1 MIADPELIIVG
12 AGAAGLWAAA
22 VCAHAGRRTLV
33 IEKTPR
39 AGTKVLA
46 SGGSRC
52 NLTTSLPPLEAARL
66 FGTKGERFLRRAF
79 SNLPPIAVRGHFEA
93 LGVPTEEAPL
103 DKVFPSSQ
111 RAVDVRDA
119 LLRDA
124 REAGAEFRYDCT
136 VADVRK
142 EGGAWCVELVDG
154 EVLRAPRL
162 LLSPGGMSYARTGTT
177 GDGYAWL
184 KRLELELVEPVPA
197 LAPLSSDADWVHELS
212 GIAVQDASCKLRD
225 MDGKLLGKRERPVL
239 FTHRGLS
246 GPGAMDLSVHVARGI
261 VEARKRGRPGA
272 SFWFSI
278 DLCPTLERDD
288 LRAKLIEVAGRPGSP
303 RLARAL
309 DGELPRRLIDA
320 ACRQAG
326 LEPNPLAASITKP
339 QRHLLIEALK
349 GLDVPISGTLGFD
362 LAEVT
367 AGGLALHEV
376 SPATMEVR
384 AHPGLYVFGE
394 LLDIDGPIGGLN
406 FQSAFAT
413 AELAAKAATA
423 PN

>member
-1 MIADPELIIVG
+1 MSDGPEVIVVG

-22 VCAHAGRRTLV
+22 VSARAGRRTLV
-33 IEKTPR
+33 LEKTPR

-79 SNLPPIAVRGHFEA
+79 SSLPPIAVRGHFEA

-124 REAGAEFRYDCT
+124 HDAGAEFRYDCA
-136 VADVRK
+136 VRDVRK
-142 EGGAWCVELVDG
+142 EGDAWCVELADG
-154 EVLRAPRL
+154 EVVRAARL

-184 KRLELELVEPVPA
+184 ERLGCELVEPVPA
-197 LAPLSSDADWVHELS
+197 LAPLSSDAEWVHELS
-212 GIAVQDASCKLRD
+212 GIAVQDAVCKLTD
-225 MDGKLLGKRERPVL
+225 VSGKVLGRRERPVL

-246 GPGAMDLSVHVARGI
+246 GPGAMDLSVHVARALA
-261 VEARKRGRPGA
+261 EAARKGRALP

-278 DLCPTLERDD
+278 DLCPLLDRDE
-288 LRAKLIEVAGRPGSP
+288 LRRRLIEAAGRPGNP

-309 DGELPRRLIDA
+309 DGDLPRRLIDA

-326 LEPNPLAASITKP
+326 LDPNPLAASISKP
-339 QRHLLIEALK
+339 QRHGLVEALK

-384 AHPGLYVFGE
+384 GQPGLYVFGE
-394 LLDIDGPIGGLN
+394 LLDLDGPIGGLN

-413 AELAAKAATA
+413 AELAGKSAAS
-423 PN
+423 

>member
-1 MIADPELIIVG
+1 MIDPPELIVVG

-22 VCAHAGRRTLV
+22 VGARAGRRTLV
-33 IEKTPR
+33 LEKTPR

-79 SNLPPIAVRGHFEA
+79 SSLPPIAVRGHFEA

-124 REAGAEFRYDCT
+124 RDAGAEFCYDCA
-136 VADVRK
+136 VIDVRK
-142 EGGAWCVELVDG
+142 EGELWCVELESG

-184 KRLELELVEPVPA
+184 ERLGCELVEPVPA
-197 LAPLSSDADWVHELS
+197 LAPLASDAEWVHELS
-212 GIAVQDASCKLRD
+212 GIAVQDAQVKLTD
-225 MDGKLLGKRERPVL
+225 TNGKLIGRRERPVL

-246 GPGAMDLSVHVARGI
+246 GPGAMDLSVHVARAI
-261 VEARKRGRPGA
+261 AEAARKGHAPP

-278 DLCPTLERDD
+278 DLCPTLEREL
-288 LRAKLIEVAGRPGSP
+288 LRTRLIEAAGRPGSP

-309 DGELPRRLIDA
+309 DGDLPRRLIDA

-339 QRHLLIEALK
+339 QRHALVEALK
-349 GLDVPISGTLGFD
+349 GLDVPITGTLGFD

-394 LLDIDGPIGGLN
+394 LLDLDGPIGGLN

-413 AELAAKAATA
+413 AELAAKAAA
-423 PN
+423 G